1 MNFID
6 LTMTSESKTRAMAKI
21 IGSNLR
27 GGEVIELVSD
37 VGGGKT
43 TFVRGMVKGAGSAS
57 HVSSP
62 TFAISKA
69 YRAPNFNI
77 VHFDFYRLEDVELME
92 LELEEEIN
100 DEKSV
105 IVIEWS
111 DAVKH
116 ILPCEKLIINI
127 KLQADNSREFKI
139 EYPDTL
145 SYLLKGVN

>member
-43 TFVRGMVKGAGSAS
+43 TFVRGLVKGAGSNS

-62 TFAISKA
+62 TFTVSKV
-69 YRAPNFNI
+69 YKAPNFSI
-77 VHFDFYRLEDVELME
+77 VHFDFYRLEDAELMG
-92 LELEEEIN
+92 LELEEEIT

-111 DAVKH
+111 DAIKH
-116 ILPCEKLIINI
+116 ILPPNRLIINI
-127 KLQADNSREFKI
+127 KIQSDDSREFKI

-145 SYLLKGVN
+145 SYLLKGIN